1 MKLIGITGKAR
12 SGKDEI
18 ARHLWAQHCFTRI
31 ALADPLKLAAQAA
44 FRLGHQQTFND
55 ELKEVVIPHW
65 GLSPRQIFQKTGDSY
80 KAAFGEDFWVKR
92 WMLSYDLFKDTD
104 HVVVPDVRFD
114 NEVNEI
120 RSFGGVIIRV
130 IRGTG
135 LEGEAGQ
142 HKSEA
147 GITLPVNY
155 TIDNRGSLA
164 DLHAEVDRIVRSLA

>member
-12 SGKDEI
+12 SGKDTI
-18 ARHLWAQHCFTRI
+18 AKYLWAHYGFTRI
-31 ALADPLKLAAQAA
+31 ALADPLKLAVQQAFSLTQAQ
-44 FRLGHQQTFND
+44 LGD
-55 ELKEVVIPHW
+55 ELKDVVIPYW
-65 GLSPRQIFQKTGDSY
+65 GIAPRQMYQQIGDSF
-80 KAAFGEDFWVKR
+80 KEKFGEDFWIKR
-92 WMLSYDLFKDTD
+92 WRLSYGHFMDTD

-120 RSFGGVIIRV
+120 RAFGGVIIRV